1 LLSCRVLRGWI
12 SGVLAVLL
20 AEEPDLEAWAMATV
34 LAWSGGTYLYSQKHK
49 DKYIQGIAGTEFQR
63 CKNFYM

>member
-1 LLSCRVLRGWI
+1 MSCRVFRGWT

-34 LAWSGGTYLYSQKHK
+34 LAWSGGTYLCAHKHK
-49 DKYIQGIAGTEFQR
+49 EKYIQAIAGTVFQR
-63 CKNFYM
+63 CKKCYM